1 MAMPN
6 ATEILLIA
14 VVGLVLFGSKKLP
27 EIGSGI
33 GRAIKNFKKATS
45 EPDEIDITPE
55 PAPRKKVVSTPE
67 NASASQS
74 GIKEEEK
81 V

>member
-1 MAMPN
+1 MSMPN
-6 ATEILLIA
+6 AYEILLIA

-27 EIGSGI
+27 EIGSGV

-45 EPDEIDITPE
+45 EPDEIDITPQA
-55 PAPRKKVVSTPE
+55 APKQKVKVEE
-67 NASASQS
+67 N
-74 GIKEEEK
+74 EK